1 MEQVNDSGKW
11 FEKYRSRIILAG
23 LLLLLAV
30 VGWFLWGS
38 FWQANAVKE
47 IIAIQE
53 SFQGEEAKTWTQ
65 EQRKS
70 NQQRLGYLQKN
81 LDASHKQVLQQRNS
95 KEGLARVE
103 KEFDRI
109 LALPRTEMVKELD
122 RMINDTESA
131 RVAREKKNAEMVA
144 KGKNP
149 SPKEQGLK
157 LDNQGISNLLDQTT
171 PELRAK
177 FHLLIA
183 NINKRRQERNLPP
196 WHPFSDN

>member
-11 FEKYRSRIILAG
+11 FEKYRSRLILAG

-53 SFQGEEAKTWTQ
+53 SFQGEEAKTWTP
-65 EQRKS
+65 EQRKT

-183 NINKRRQERNLPP
+183 QINKRRQERNLPP

>member
-11 FEKYRSRIILAG
+11 FEKYRSRLILAG

-183 NINKRRQERNLPP
+183 QINKRRQERNLPP

>member
-11 FEKYRSRIILAG
+11 FEKYRSRLILAG

-53 SFQGEEAKTWTQ
+53 SFQGEEAKTWTP
-65 EQRKS
+65 EQRKT

-157 LDNQGISNLLDQTT
+157 LDNQGLSNLLDQTT

>member
-1 MEQVNDSGKW
+1 MEQDTDLPKW
-11 FEKYRSRIILAG
+11 IDKYQSRLILAG
-23 LLLLLAV
+23 LLLLLV
-30 VGWFLWGS
+30 VVVWLLWGWY
-38 FWQANAVKE
+38 WQANAVKE

-53 SFQGEEAKTWTQ
+53 SFQGEEAKSWSP

-70 NQQRLGYLQKN
+70 FQQRLGYLQKN
-81 LDASHKQVLQQRNS
+81 LDENHKNSLRQQNS
-95 KEGLARVE
+95 KAGLVRVE

-149 SPKEQGLK
+149 SPKGQVLK

-196 WHPFSDN
+196 WHPFSDD

>member
-53 SFQGEEAKTWTQ
+53 SFQGEEAKTWTP
-65 EQRKS
+65 EQRKT

>member
-1 MEQVNDSGKW
+1 MEQVNISWKW
-11 FEKYRSRIILAG
+11 FEKYRSRLILAG
-23 LLLLLAV
+23 LLLLLVV

-53 SFQGEEAKTWTQ
+53 SFQGEEAKTWTP

-149 SPKEQGLK
+149 SPKGQGLK

-196 WHPFSDN
+196 WHPFSDD

>member
-53 SFQGEEAKTWTQ
+53 LFQGEEAKTWTP
-65 EQRKS
+65 EQRKT